1 MTMAKLVCSTKAAP
15 VGALITARAA
25 EEHGLQ
31 ISVSWGEETAYS
43 LPGGAIGATHSAGIA
58 RSVSDDRFC
67 FNMYRY
73 GTVLIGIQQ
82 PYSLQVCFPQCCGSG
97 MFVPDPNFPSRI
109 QGQQDPDPYQRI
121 LSKAQKIVSKLS

>member
-1 MTMAKLVCSTKAAP
+1 MIFLGFQIDSIIRMAKLVCSTKAAP

-58 RSVSDDRFC
+58 RSVSDNIFC
-67 FNMYRY
+67 FNMYS
-73 GTVLIGIQQ
+73 TSTTAQPSSLIPHRI
-82 PYSLQVCFPQCCGSG
+82 
-97 MFVPDPNFPSRI
+97 FPSRI
-109 QGQQDPDPYQRI
+109 QGQKDPG
-121 LSKAQKIVSKLS
+121 SGSVSRNFKYF

>member
-1 MTMAKLVCSTKAAP
+1 MIFLGFQIDSIITMAKLVCSTKAAP

-58 RSVSDDRFC
+58 RSVSDNIF
-67 FNMYRY
+67 
-73 GTVLIGIQQ
+73 
-82 PYSLQVCFPQCCGSG
+82 
-97 MFVPDPNFPSRI
+97 
-109 QGQQDPDPYQRI
+109 
-121 LSKAQKIVSKLS
+121 